1 MMLFSKGITKNG
13 KINKLDYIIC
23 LLIVI
28 VILAFLSYTL
38 AEQHHYEIY
47 YLITV
52 GFLATSFSLA
62 FSSAYYRILR

>member
-1 MMLFSKGITKNG
+1 M
-13 KINKLDYIIC
+13 DYILC

-38 AEQHHYEIY
+38 AEHYHYEIY

-52 GFLATSFSLA
+52 SFLAASFSLA
-62 FSSAYYRILR
+62 FPQLITEF

>member
-1 MMLFSKGITKNG
+1 M
-13 KINKLDYIIC
+13 DYILC
-23 LLIVI
+23 LLIVV
-28 VILAFLSYTL
+28 VIFAFVTFTL

-52 GFLATSFSLA
+52 GFLAASFSLG